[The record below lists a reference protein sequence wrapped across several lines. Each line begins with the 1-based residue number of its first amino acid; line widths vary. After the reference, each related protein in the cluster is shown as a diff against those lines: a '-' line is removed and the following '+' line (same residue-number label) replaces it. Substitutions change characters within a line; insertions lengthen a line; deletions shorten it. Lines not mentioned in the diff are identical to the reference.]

1 MFCLVGDVLNDVTL
15 ATSNSDLKMRLGG
28 IVHAARGLWAMG
40 VDYSIAYFAPS
51 YLDMHI
57 ESYISKFGCK
67 RIIKLG
73 NVTNCPYTM
82 LINEVK
88 EVGNQGYEFLLHDDI
103 CIDYFHDAIEELN
116 SFEELMFIS
125 GNYDIDKIIS
135 KVAPNISI
143 HCDVANN
150 IKSLDDL
157 SFVRKV
163 ETLFVSTSSDLF
175 HNLYTDEYTFFL
187 KLSTFAN
194 YIVLKENRGGSI
206 AFDSSARHVC
216 RIPSQTAPIQHSVGV
231 GDVYDVVS
239 IVAPYA
245 NLEDRLYLASWI
257 SKEYASTTFPE
268 DFYKAVQIDRGFSIE
283 ELKAVPGCFLPWEER
298 QKCNIYIA
306 APDFDY
312 VDTRKI
318 DILTDSL
325 VYHNFI
331 PRRPVKENGQMTQG
345 ASKEEKALLFSKDMA
360 LFEKCNMLIAVLL
373 FNDPGTLIEIGLAA
387 QRGLPTLI
395 YDPYNK
401 AENCM
406 LTELPTLVSN
416 DMDVI
421 MSKVFN
427 EYSRMYANGTL

>member
-1 MFCLVGDVLNDVTL
+1 MICLVGDVLNDVTL
-15 ATSNSDLKMRLGG
+15 ATSNAALKMRLGG

-57 ESYISKFGCK
+57 ESYMSKFGCK
-67 RIIKLG
+67 KIIKLG
-73 NVTNCPYTM
+73 NVTNCPYTI

-103 CIDYFHDAIEELN
+103 RIDYFNDAIEELN
-116 SFEELMFIS
+116 SFDELMFIS
-125 GNYDIDKIIS
+125 GNYEINKVIS
-135 KVAPNISI
+135 NISSNVRI

-157 SFVRKV
+157 KIDRKI
-163 ETLFVSTSSDLF
+163 ESLFVSTSSDLF
-175 HNLYTDEYTFFL
+175 RNLYKDEKSFFSI
-187 KLSTFAN
+187 LSTFAN
-194 YIVLKENRGGSI
+194 VIVLKENRGGSI
-206 AFDSSARHVC
+206 AFESLTKSVC
-216 RIPSQTAPIQHSVGV
+216 EIPSQTTPIQHSVGV
-231 GDVYDVVS
+231 GDVFDAVS
-239 IVAPYA
+239 IVAPYD

-257 SKEYASTTFPE
+257 AKEYASTTFPE
-268 DFYKAVQIDRGFSIE
+268 DFYKAVQIDRSFSIE
-283 ELKAVPGCFLPWEER
+283 EIKKMPGCFLPWDLR

-306 APDFDY
+306 APDFDF
-312 VDTRKI
+312 VDTKQI
-318 DILTDSL
+318 DVLSDSL

-331 PRRPVKENGQMTQG
+331 PRRPVKENGQMKKG
-345 ASKEEKALLFSKDMA
+345 ASKEEKALLYSKDMA
-360 LFEKCNMLIAVLL
+360 LFEECNMLIAVLL
-373 FNDPGTLIEIGLAA
+373 YNDPGTLIEIGLAA

-395 YDPYNK
+395 YDPYNI

-427 EYSRMYANGTL
+427 EYSKMYADGTI